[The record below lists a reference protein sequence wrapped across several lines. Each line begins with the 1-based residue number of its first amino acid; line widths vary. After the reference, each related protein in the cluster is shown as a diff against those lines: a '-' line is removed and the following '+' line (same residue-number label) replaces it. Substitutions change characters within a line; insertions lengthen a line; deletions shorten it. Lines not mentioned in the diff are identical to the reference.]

1 MSDLETDE
9 FDVLECST
17 CTKTWVQETGWVG
30 QSSVTCPHCGTERV
44 PKRKGARTARIK
56 TINGQPIEGRETAAE
71 WRAQYEAS
79 EADLLDVYKD
89 FTEENGQYDQQEAD
103 LRERSKA
110 LVESLTTLFEE
121 RLDLGVPD
129 FERFEELVDVSM
141 AEERERYADLVDAW
155 CSDPGDELADLVSL
169 EDPDHVLFESEI
181 RDDLE
186 AWASRPDRGDL
197 ARGEVTPTD
206 QPPVSAAAVLE
217 LDGDATVTAVWES
230 LFEHER
236 VRTLLAESVRE
247 LFVGADV
254 ASTYEALEDLGIPYW
269 IRSEIV
275 NAARGDANAVGLLA
289 GELVPSIHDSPM
301 ASTNDLLAAA
311 QLFGAAEDATLSVTV
326 DEAWLESRRR
336 DQRVDVCHLLAV
348 LADSFD
354 VRVVAS
360 GLTLSKVVDSHRV
373 DLPGVSEW
381 CSRQRTRRS
390 GDETAKA
397 IAANLEA
404 DSFEVT
410 MLRELYA
417 DPSGILSYAE
427 LYDLYP
433 GDNDSRVRQIVGQFV
448 DDDLVNRFGPQ
459 RSKKVELRPLGEQ
472 VLETFER
479 ETARQR
485 SISSFVNGGGK
496 QDRQD
501 RVCTGT
507 GLGGGEDDQDSTAY
521 YRTRYLGPAA
531 HAAVAACGENGGLTL
546 VRGGIEDHERKT
558 RYVSYNDERREAV
571 VAVRAGE
578 PLPLTVSSALALASE
593 EFVDRVLTPSRL
605 ESIDPD
611 PAIIRDARCIGAA
624 SDEAVEDGQTFRDN
638 LIEWGDELA
647 LLTTQYKRGEYD
659 DGDSFRSAIVRSAHG
674 LWGTIVHIL
683 KALDITLHREIRV
696 PEGLK
701 LEKREAFADSLAHA
715 AAIQSVYRG
724 HFAAYRQLFEDREDK
739 RESSFTAT
747 VDADDPTGSLIGSFI
762 LRGPD
767 VHKLEDLLRDR
778 LESPREVHEDAPEF
792 GVEIPVRSEPDRVSY
807 ANTLQRVL
815 SRKNLRATGEAV
827 ATTHALVETPQEAA
841 RVLHRSLSPEA
852 DRREIRPD
860 ELRTAFANLEADSLV
875 TDLGTDERRTDSA
888 GKIVKALLE
897 TDEPLSKTALAER
910 AGVSPKTVYNY
921 RGDLESLGLLL
932 VTDDGYRL
940 ALSFSTSE
948 ERADPV
954 LPSFADG
961 SFLEAVD
968 ALLIESLP
976 PDRYGDPSD
985 PIGGVLFWPQDPWA
999 LLDHDEYGPWVRLAA
1014 KLTGESP
1021 PDDEDSDLLMG
1032 PVNKQQPIKTAIR
1045 QAAAD

>member
-1 MSDLETDE
+1 MSD
-9 FDVLECST
+9 FDVLVCAT
-17 CTKTWVQETGWVG
+17 CKQTWIHETGWRS
-30 QSSVTCPHCGTERV
+30 QTSISCPHCGKERV
-44 PKRKGARTARIK
+44 PKKVKCEK
-56 TINGQPIEGRETAAE
+56 TLGSWDAAAE
-71 WRAQYEAS
+71 WRSRYHAKEVDEAK
-79 EADLLDVYKD
+79 LYND
-89 FTEENGQYDQQEAD
+89 FVLENGQYGQQEAD
-103 LRERSKA
+103 LLERA
-110 LVESLTTLFEE
+110 ESLVDSFDV
-121 RLDLGVPD
+121 DLEVSD
-129 FERFEELVDVSM
+129 YNRFEELVDVSM

-155 CSDPGDELADLVSL
+155 CSEPGDEFADLVDL
-169 EDPDHVLFESEI
+169 EDPDHELFESEI

-186 AWASRPDRGDL
+186 AWAARPDRDAL

-206 QPPVSAAAVLE
+206 QPPVSTLAMLE
-217 LDGDATVTAVWES
+217 LDADATITSVWES
-230 LFEHER
+230 LFEF
-236 VRTLLAESVRE
+236 ESVRTALADSLRD
-247 LFVGADV
+247 LFAGADV
-254 ASTYEALEDLGIPYW
+254 ASVYDALEDLGIPYW
-269 IRSEIV
+269 IRSEIL
-275 NAARGDANAVGLLA
+275 NAARGDTNALGQLV
-289 GELVPSIHDSPM
+289 GELVPSIHQSPM
-301 ASTNDLLAAA
+301 AATEDLLACA
-311 QLFGAAEDATLSVTV
+311 QLFAGTDGTLSVAV
-326 DEAWLESRRR
+326 DNAWLESRRR

-348 LADSFD
+348 LADSFN

-390 GDETAKA
+390 GDDAAKA
-397 IAANLEA
+397 IAADLEA

-507 GLGGGEDDQDSTAY
+507 GLGGGGDDQDSTAY

-546 VRGGIEDHERKT
+546 VRGGIEDHEKKT
-558 RYVSYNDERREAV
+558 RYVSYDDERREAV

-593 EFVDRVLTPSRL
+593 EFVDRVLTPSQL
-605 ESIDPD
+605 ESIDD
-611 PAIIRDARCIGAA
+611 PSSIIRDARCIGAA
-624 SDEAVEDGQTFRDN
+624 SDEALEDGQTFRDN

-683 KALDITLHREIRV
+683 EALDISIHREIRV

-715 AAIQSVYRG
+715 AAVQSLYG
-724 HFAAYRQLFEDREDK
+724 AHACYRQLFEDRTEK
-739 RESSFTAT
+739 REAAMTPT

-767 VHKLEDLLRDR
+767 VHKLEEPLRDR
-778 LESPREVHEDAPEF
+778 LESPKEVHEDAPEF
-792 GVEIPVRSEPDRVSY
+792 GVAIEVRSEPGRVAY
-807 ANTLQRVL
+807 ANTLQRIL
-815 SRKNLRATGEAV
+815 SRKNLRPTAEAV
-827 ATTHALVETPQEAA
+827 ATTHALVETPQDAA
-841 RVLHRSLSPEA
+841 RVLHRYLSPES

-860 ELRTAFANLEADSLV
+860 ELRTAFANLEADCLV
-875 TDLGTDERRTDSA
+875 PDLGTDERRTDSA
-888 GKIVKALLE
+888 GKIVKGLLE
-897 TDEPLSKTALAER
+897 ADESISKMELADR
-910 AGVSPKTVYNY
+910 ADVSPKTVYNY
-921 RGDLESLGLLL
+921 RDDLESLGLLL

-940 ALSFSTSE
+940 ALSFSTSK

-968 ALLIESLP
+968 ELLIESLP

-999 LLDHDEYGPWVRLAA
+999 LLDHEEYGPWIRLAA
-1014 KLTGESP
+1014 KLTGESSP
-1021 PDDEDSDLLMG
+1021 SAEDSDLLMG
-1032 PVNKQQPIKTAIR
+1032 PVNKQQPIKTAMR
-1045 QAAAD
+1045 QASAD